1 MPSTAWVEAW
11 IPSTSQGDDRV
22 NVEPSL
28 FKRSEEHTSE
38 LQSRLHVVCRLLL
51 EQKQVRHRLPFRVQ
65 SPEDPQLQRPLHV
78 GRRQQY
84 REDRH
89 EETQPE
95 RGLDAAEHRELGDE
109 PDEAC

>member
-51 EQKQVRHRLPFRVQ
+51 EQKKTSHRTGLRRSSRLTLTT
-65 SPEDPQLQRPLHV
+65 SPRSWPGPTSSLHTNDKPRPPSRT
-78 GRRQQY
+78 GCC
-84 REDRH
+84 
-89 EETQPE
+89 
-95 RGLDAAEHRELGDE
+95 A
-109 PDEAC
+109 